1 MRMLHFLAAATAA
14 GAIAVPAAA
23 QSVYSY
29 QSYPVQQ
36 AYPYQQ
42 TYPYQQSYPGY
53 QQGYAQQGYQQGYG
67 YPSQSQTG
75 TSVIGQ
81 IVDSLLGNSY
91 SVTDRTAVS
100 QCATAAMA
108 QASARYSGYGQQ
120 GYGYDNRYAQQGYNQ
135 PAMRVTA
142 ITGVKRGG
150 NGGLRVTG
158 LMSSG
163 AGYAYGSHY
172 GGQYGYQNRGYAQ
185 GSDLSFRCNVAYNG
199 AVSGIHINRASAA
212 YRG

>member
-1 MRMLHFLAAATAA
+1 MRILLLAATVAA
-14 GAIAVPAAA
+14 GAITVPAVA
-23 QSVYSY
+23 QSAYEY

-42 TYPYQQSYPGY
+42 TYPAYP
-53 QQGYAQQGYQQGYG
+53 QGYGYQQGYG

-108 QASARYSGYGQQ
+108 QASAQYSGYGQQ
-120 GYGYDNRYAQQGYNQ
+120 GYGYDNRYARQGYNQ

-142 ITGVKRGG
+142 ITGVQRRG

-163 AGYAYGSHY
+163 AGYGYGRQY